1 MNQMSV
7 HRLYPATHT
16 HGLCKYSVYS
26 VLKFQWI
33 TCCLNSVTEIKL
45 FFSFVVPGT
54 AWGGGGGGVDYNVCI
69 EYKWGSKLL
78 TFILIQEIFK

>member
-33 TCCLNSVTEIKL
+33 TCLNSVTEINVWFTVL
-45 FFSFVVPGT
+45 YVLVTSM
-54 AWGGGGGGVDYNVCI
+54 AGGGGGGYYGFMKKKVGRKN
-69 EYKWGSKLL
+69 S
-78 TFILIQEIFK
+78 TFILVL

>member
-33 TCCLNSVTEIKL
+33 TCLNSVTEINVWFTVL
-45 FFSFVVPGT
+45 YVLVTSM
-54 AWGGGGGGVDYNVCI
+54 AGGGGDYIVCI